1 MRPIKLA
8 FNATSLLSPLTGIG
22 QYSLQL
28 ATGLAAREEVD
39 VDFFYGTQ
47 WDKTVRKNPLPGA
60 SKFLPWVRKRVPYAY
75 ELRRF
80 IQSKQCSARGASH
93 QFDLYHEPNYLALPI
108 DAPTVVTV
116 HDLSWIRFPEMHPVE
131 RVRAMDK
138 YFKPSLDSAALI
150 LTDSD
155 FVQTEL
161 TDVFGVKQERMR
173 TVRLGVEAL
182 FKPQTKETTQNVL
195 GTHGLVHGQYLIAV
209 GTLEPR
215 KNLQVALRAFMT
227 LPANLRQDFPLVIVG
242 MQGWH
247 TSELTKSLAP
257 LIASGEVRQLGYLP
271 REDLATVLAGA
282 TALVYPSI
290 YEGFGLPPLEAM
302 ACGVP
307 VIASNVSSIPEVVG
321 DTGILIDPH
330 DVEGL
335 AKAMKDLLE
344 HPDHRDELGLKA
356 LKRSAT
362 FSWERCVDQ
371 TVDAYRS
378 VLSKS

>member
-1 MRPIKLA
+1 M
-8 FNATSLLSPLTGIG
+8 LS
-22 QYSLQL
+22 
-28 ATGLAAREEVD
+28 
-39 VDFFYGTQ
+39 
-47 WDKTVRKNPLPGA
+47 
-60 SKFLPWVRKRVPYAY
+60 
-75 ELRRF
+75 
-80 IQSKQCSARGASH
+80 
-93 QFDLYHEPNYLALPI
+93 DL
-108 DAPTVVTV
+108 
-116 HDLSWIRFPEMHPVE
+116 
-131 RVRAMDK
+131 
-138 YFKPSLDSAALI
+138 
-150 LTDSD
+150 
-155 FVQTEL
+155 
-161 TDVFGVKQERMR
+161 
-173 TVRLGVEAL
+173 
-182 FKPQTKETTQNVL
+182 
-195 GTHGLVHGQYLIAV
+195 
-209 GTLEPR
+209 
-215 KNLQVALRAFMT
+215 
-227 LPANLRQDFPLVIVG
+227 IVG

-247 TSELTKSLAP
+247 TSELTKRLAP

>member
-1 MRPIKLA
+1 MRLIKLA

-28 ATGLAAREEVD
+28 AMGLAAREDVD

-47 WDKTVRKNPLPGA
+47 WSQTVRNNPLPGA
-60 SKFLPWVRKRVPYAY
+60 AKLFPWVRKHVPYAY

-80 IQSKQCSARGASH
+80 VRSRQFNAGGALKR
-93 QFDLYHEPNYLALPI
+93 FDLYHEPNYLTLPTDI
-108 DAPTVVTV
+108 PKVVTV
-116 HDLSWIRFPEMHPVE
+116 HDLSWIRFPDMHPVE

-138 YFKPSLDSAALI
+138 YFKPALDSASLI

-155 FVQTEL
+155 FVQQEL
-161 TDVFGVKQERMR
+161 IDVFAVKPERMQ

-182 FKPQTKETTQNVL
+182 FKPQTKETTLSVL

-227 LPANLRQDFPLVIVG
+227 LPAKLRQSFPLVIVG
-242 MQGWH
+242 MKGWH

-335 AKAMKDLLE
+335 ASAMKDLLE
-344 HPDHRDELGLKA
+344 HPDLRDDLSAKA

-362 FSWERCVDQ
+362 FSWESCVDQ
-371 TVDAYRS
+371 TVDAYRA